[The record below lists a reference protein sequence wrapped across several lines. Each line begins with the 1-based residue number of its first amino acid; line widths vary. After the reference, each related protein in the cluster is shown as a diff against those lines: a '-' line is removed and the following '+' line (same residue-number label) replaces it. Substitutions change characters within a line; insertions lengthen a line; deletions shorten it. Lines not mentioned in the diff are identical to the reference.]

1 MVGFATAI
9 VAAIAVAWA
18 SYNDITQYY
27 RWVGWVTHT
36 QKVLVTL
43 DGARGDAFSS
53 VVSLQTYFQ
62 NGDRKNLDRLELGVS
77 ELLRKT
83 AELRALTVDNDS
95 QQRRLDE
102 VDQSERRLTTLA
114 HRAVQSAATMRAE
127 DAVKAPLFGELG
139 AAFYLVNAQFDPIF
153 AAEQALLTERT
164 ANARTASHRSAMVMG
179 IGGGVIFIWLLL
191 VGGYAGLTTNRLRQT
206 AVDRKK
212 ADARFRSLLE
222 TAPDAMALVS
232 EDGRIVLVN
241 AQTEKL
247 FGYSRTELLGRK
259 VEMLVPPRFRG
270 KHPEHRS
277 RYFADPRVRPMGSG
291 MELYGLRKDNSE
303 FPIEIS
309 LSPIETDD
317 GRLVAS
323 AIRDITDRK
332 RAEAKVAELN
342 DRFRA
347 LLETAPDAM
356 VLVGQDGRMVLVNA
370 QTEKLFGYARA
381 ELLGN
386 TVEMLVPQR
395 FRDQH
400 PRHRS
405 RYFADPK
412 VRPMGAGLELYG
424 LRKDESEFP
433 IEISLSPIETDD
445 GRLVASAIR
454 DITDRKRAEAKVA
467 ELNDRFRALLETA
480 PDAMV
485 LVGDDGRM
493 VLVNAQTEKL
503 FGYSRTELLGKKVE
517 MLVPPRFRAKHPQ
530 QRSQYFAAPKV
541 RPMGAGLELYGLRK
555 DETEFP
561 IEISLS
567 PIETDDGR
575 LVASAIRDITDRK
588 RAEAKVAELNDRFR
602 ALLETAPDAMVL
614 VGEDGRMVLVNAQT
628 EKLFGYARA
637 ELLGNAVDMLVPPR
651 FRGKHPQQRSQYFAD
666 PKVRPM
672 GAGLEL
678 YGLRKD
684 NTEFPIEIS
693 LSPIETDDGRL
704 VSSAIRDI
712 TDRKRAEE
720 KVAELNARFR
730 SLLETAPDAMVLV
743 GDDGR
748 MMLVNAQTEKLF
760 GYARAELLGNA
771 VEMLVPPRFRGKHP
785 QQRSQYFAD
794 PKVRLMGAGLEL
806 YGLRKDNTEFPIE
819 ISLSPIETDDGRL
832 VSSAIRDIT
841 DRKRAEEKVAEL
853 NARFRSLLE
862 TAPDAMVLVGDDGR
876 MVLVNAQTEK
886 LFGYA
891 RAELLGNTVDMLVP
905 ARFRG
910 KHPQQRSQY
919 FADPKVRPMGAGL
932 ELYGLRKDSSEF
944 PVEISL
950 SPIETDDGR
959 LVSSAIRDITDRK
972 EAEDKVR
979 ELNESQQRHAVQ
991 VEAANKELEAFS
1003 YSVSHDLRA
1012 PLRSIDGFSLALIED
1027 YGGKLDADAKGVL
1040 GRIRAATKRMAQL
1053 IDDLLN
1059 LARVTRTEM
1068 RYEPVDLGAMAKSVL
1083 ADLQSGDPQRSVE
1096 CVVGEDIIG
1105 HGDSRLL
1112 RVVLENLL
1120 GNAWKFT
1127 MNKPRARIELGMS
1140 QQDGGPVY
1148 FVRDDGP
1155 GFDMAYVDKLF
1166 GTFQRLHAASEFPG
1180 TGIGLASV
1188 RRIIQRHGGTTW
1200 AEGAVDKGA
1209 TFSFTL
1215 SEHDGGH
1222 PNA

>member
-36 QKVLVTL
+36 QSVLVTL
-43 DGARGDAFSS
+43 DGARENTFSS

-179 IGGGVIFIWLLL
+179 IGGGIIFIWLLL

-395 FRDQH
+395 LRDQH
-400 PRHRS
+400 PGHRS

-424 LRKDESEFP
+424 LRKDKSEFP

-454 DITDRKRAEAKVA
+454 DITDRKRAEEKLAELNDRFRALLETAPDAMVMVGRGRPHRAGQRADRKAVRLRPRRAARQDGRDAGAAALSRQASAAPQPVLRRPQGAPDGRRPGTLRPAQGRDGVSDRDQPEPDRDRGRTLVSSAIRDITDRKRAEDKVA

-503 FGYSRTELLGKKVE
+503 FGYARTELLGKQVE
-517 MLVPPRFRAKHPQ
+517 MLVPPRFRAQASATAQPVLR
-530 QRSQYFAAPKV
+530 RSQGP
-541 RPMGAGLELYGLRK
+541 P
-555 DETEFP
+555 
-561 IEISLS
+561 
-567 PIETDDGR
+567 DGR
-575 LVASAIRDITDRK
+575 RPGALRPAQGRDRVSDRDQP
-588 RAEAKVAELNDRFR
+588 EPDR
-602 ALLETAPDAMVL
+602 
-614 VGEDGRMVLVNAQT
+614 
-628 EKLFGYARA
+628 
-637 ELLGNAVDMLVPPR
+637 
-651 FRGKHPQQRSQYFAD
+651 
-666 PKVRPM
+666 
-672 GAGLEL
+672 
-678 YGLRKD
+678 
-684 NTEFPIEIS
+684 
-693 LSPIETDDGRL
+693 
-704 VSSAIRDI
+704 
-712 TDRKRAEE
+712 DR
-720 KVAELNARFR
+720 
-730 SLLETAPDAMVLV
+730 
-743 GDDGR
+743 
-748 MMLVNAQTEKLF
+748 
-760 GYARAELLGNA
+760 
-771 VEMLVPPRFRGKHP
+771 
-785 QQRSQYFAD
+785 
-794 PKVRLMGAGLEL
+794 
-806 YGLRKDNTEFPIE
+806 
-819 ISLSPIETDDGRL
+819 
-832 VSSAIRDIT
+832 
-841 DRKRAEEKVAEL
+841 
-853 NARFRSLLE
+853 
-862 TAPDAMVLVGDDGR
+862 
-876 MVLVNAQTEK
+876 
-886 LFGYA
+886 
-891 RAELLGNTVDMLVP
+891 
-905 ARFRG
+905 
-910 KHPQQRSQY
+910 
-919 FADPKVRPMGAGL
+919 
-932 ELYGLRKDSSEF
+932 
-944 PVEISL
+944 
-950 SPIETDDGR
+950 
-959 LVSSAIRDITDRK
+959 
-972 EAEDKVR
+972 
-979 ELNESQQRHAVQ
+979 
-991 VEAANKELEAFS
+991 
-1003 YSVSHDLRA
+1003 
-1012 PLRSIDGFSLALIED
+1012 
-1027 YGGKLDADAKGVL
+1027 
-1040 GRIRAATKRMAQL
+1040 
-1053 IDDLLN
+1053 
-1059 LARVTRTEM
+1059 
-1068 RYEPVDLGAMAKSVL
+1068 
-1083 ADLQSGDPQRSVE
+1083 
-1096 CVVGEDIIG
+1096 
-1105 HGDSRLL
+1105 
-1112 RVVLENLL
+1112 
-1120 GNAWKFT
+1120 
-1127 MNKPRARIELGMS
+1127 
-1140 QQDGGPVY
+1140 
-1148 FVRDDGP
+1148 
-1155 GFDMAYVDKLF
+1155 
-1166 GTFQRLHAASEFPG
+1166 
-1180 TGIGLASV
+1180 
-1188 RRIIQRHGGTTW
+1188 
-1200 AEGAVDKGA
+1200 
-1209 TFSFTL
+1209 
-1215 SEHDGGH
+1215 
-1222 PNA
+1222 